1 MSNPDDVT
9 QQTQRQQHL
18 ARLLHSYG
26 SVAVALSGGVDSS
39 YLLAVCVDTLGAA
52 NVLAVTATSP
62 AVPPR
67 EVAAARAVAQQ
78 VGAQHVLLPTTELDN
93 ADYARNDG
101 TRCLHC
107 KTTLYRAM
115 QPLLAQHG
123 LRVLVNGANADDV
136 GDHRPGMQAARA
148 FGVQSPL
155 LRAGLTKHDIRTLAQ
170 QRGLPTHAKP
180 AQACLASR
188 IAYGRPVT
196 AAALA
201 QVVQAEDYLRDV
213 VGLQQVRVRHHG
225 EIARIEVEPADLPHL
240 VAPAVRAGLVAQLH
254 ALGFTYVTLD
264 LAGFQSGSMNA
275 MLPAA
280 DLIPLRTDTD

>member
-1 MSNPDDVT
+1 MSNPDEAT
-9 QQTQRQQHL
+9 HRTHRQQHL
-18 ARLLHSYG
+18 AQLLQSYG

-39 YLLAVCVDTLGAA
+39 YLLAACIDTLGAA

-62 AVPPR
+62 AVPTR
-67 EVAAARAVAQQ
+67 EVAAARDVAQQ
-78 VGAQHVLLPTTELDN
+78 VGARHVLVPTRELDN

-115 QPLLAQHG
+115 LPLLAQHG

-136 GDHRPGMQAARA
+136 GDHRPGMQAART

-155 LRAGLTKHDIRTLAQ
+155 LLAGLTKHDIRTLAQ
-170 QRGLPTHAKP
+170 QRGLPTHDKP
-180 AQACLASR
+180 AMACLASR
-188 IAYGRPVT
+188 IAYGLPVT
-196 AAALA
+196 VAALA
-201 QVVQAEDYLRDV
+201 QVEQAEDYLRDV
-213 VGLQQVRVRHHG
+213 VGVQQVRVRHHG
-225 EIARIEVEPADLPHL
+225 EIARIEVEPHDLPRL
-240 VAPAVRAGLVAQLH
+240 VDVAVRAGLVARLR

-280 DLIPLRTDTD
+280 DLIPLRED